1 MTTAKQSTLGTVS
14 VAAIRQY
21 LRAADHLGIATAPLL
36 QQAGLDPQNFQ
47 SDEGRIDGSRF
58 QNFIRL
64 LCNAS
69 DNPILGLETGD
80 FVQPGSYSVLGYI
93 TMSCSTLGEAIQRI
107 APYEKLVGDMGL
119 TQVLVS
125 GDELN
130 LIWQC
135 GYPDPV
141 VRPQLIDNVISSW
154 IHYARWLADD
164 RDTAPM
170 AVHLERRSPGAEYT
184 HAYAERWRCPVE
196 FNAADNRIIAH
207 KDLLDIPL
215 RQPDPGLRRTLEA
228 HAQTQ
233 MAGMEDQ
240 AALMTRVREAIRQQ
254 LVQGV
259 SRQDIVAEN
268 LRMTRR
274 TLQRKLSLEGTSYQ
288 ALLDDVRQSIAE
300 DYLANTTLP
309 IPDIALRLGFSE
321 TTSFHRQFKARV
333 GVTPGDYRQKGQP

>member
-1 MTTAKQSTLGTVS
+1 
-14 VAAIRQY
+14 
-21 LRAADHLGIATAPLL
+21 
-36 QQAGLDPQNFQ
+36 
-47 SDEGRIDGSRF
+47 
-58 QNFIRL
+58 
-64 LCNAS
+64 
-69 DNPILGLETGD
+69 
-80 FVQPGSYSVLGYI
+80 
-93 TMSCSTLGEAIQRI
+93 
-107 APYEKLVGDMGL
+107 
-119 TQVLVS
+119 
-125 GDELN
+125 
-130 LIWQC
+130 
-135 GYPDPV
+135 
-141 VRPQLIDNVISSW
+141 
-154 IHYARWLADD
+154 
-164 RDTAPM
+164 
-170 AVHLERRSPGAEYT
+170 
-184 HAYAERWRCPVE
+184 
-196 FNAADNRIIAH
+196 
-207 KDLLDIPL
+207 
-215 RQPDPGLRRTLEA
+215 
-228 HAQTQ
+228 